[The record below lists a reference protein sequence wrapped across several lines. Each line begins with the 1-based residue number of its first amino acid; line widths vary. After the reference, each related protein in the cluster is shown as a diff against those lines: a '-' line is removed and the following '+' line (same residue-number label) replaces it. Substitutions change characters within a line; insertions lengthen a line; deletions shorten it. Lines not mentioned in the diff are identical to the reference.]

1 MTNGETMMKAKKK
14 PGIGYLR
21 MPLLALA
28 LGATSAFAGPGRV
41 ASDMVVVVPEGT
53 AHPAALSTQVE
64 AWRKALGPD
73 NVVWVDSLK
82 REKPSGFGSM
92 AVLHFPGQ
100 AQMAAWQQ
108 ANAAA
113 LAAPLQLSIAD
124 VLTQGGKAPPASAK
138 PMYKISYY
146 TLNSPREAMQAWV
159 DGYLT
164 RYLDAQVDHGILTR
178 YAMYL
183 ERNAGG
189 RALLVLEYTDARTEQ
204 EAEPIKARLSEDIAR
219 VDKEYARQSALK
231 EELRTTQSWTLA
243 APAH

>member
-1 MTNGETMMKAKKK
+1 MMKAKNRSCA
-14 PGIGYLR
+14 GLLHA
-21 MPLLALA
+21 PLLALA
-28 LGATSAFAGPGRV
+28 LCAAPAFAFAGPGR
-41 ASDMVVVVPEGT
+41 AAADMVVVVPEGS
-53 AHPAALSTQVE
+53 AHPAALSSQVE
-64 AWRKALGPD
+64 AWRKALGRD

-82 REKPSGFGSM
+82 RDKPSGFGSM
-92 AVLHFPGQ
+92 ATLHFGGQ
-100 AQMAAWQQ
+100 AQMTAWQQ
-108 ANAAA
+108 ANATA

-124 VLTQGGKAPPASAK
+124 VMTQGGKAPAANAK

-146 TLNSPREAMQAWV
+146 SLNSPREAMQAWV

-164 RYLDAQVDHGILTR
+164 KYLDSQVDNGILTR

-189 RALLVLEYTDARTEQ
+189 RALLVLEYTDAKTEQ

-219 VDKEYARQSALK
+219 ADKEYARQSALK

-243 APAH
+243 VPAH